1 MTKTIHGIVH
11 GKNIELD
18 ERPGVAEG
26 EEVEVT
32 IRTISDP
39 AIRPRGEGFRRT
51 EGALAGDTEWDAIMN
66 EIYQSRNRNDDD
78 RFPVWNNDEIPR

>member
-11 GKNIELD
+11 GRNIELD
-18 ERPGVAEG
+18 EEPGVAEG

-39 AIRPRGEGFRRT
+39 VVRPSGEGFRRT
-51 EGALAGDTEWDAIMN
+51 EGALADDTEWDAIMD
-66 EIYQSRNRNDDD
+66 EIYQSRKQER
-78 RFPVWNNDEIPR
+78 RPQISAWNN